1 MGIMC
6 ALSRG
11 LTLGFHTGKG
21 VTLGGASYD
30 TGPSSTGFGH
40 CHLEKVRMNIRSNV
54 DAGASSFFCIIM
66 GVEEEDCYY
75 SIILQQG

>member
-1 MGIMC
+1 M
-6 ALSRG
+6 LLRG
-11 LTLGFHTGKG
+11 LTFRFHTGKG

-54 DAGASSFFCIIM
+54 DAGASFFYIMM